1 MGVAGNVWSAFK
13 SIIQLEDRVKA
24 QAAASKEQ
32 QQKIQ
37 DLTGRVIR
45 LETQIE
51 MLTMAAFGARSAD
64 AVPRTANLNHQP
76 ARLEAPDDQADR

>member
-13 SIIQLEDRVKA
+13 SIIQLEDRVKT
-24 QAAASKEQ
+24 QAAATKEQ

-37 DLTGRVIR
+37 ELTGRVIR

-51 MLTMAAFGARSAD
+51 MLTMAAFGAPSAH
-64 AVPRTANLNHQP
+64 AVPRPAISIHQQP
-76 ARLEAPDDQADR
+76 RLEAPGDQADQ